1 MVPYSLVRDP
11 TVLQVVLAISLAL
24 IMSQPAPGTGLAD
37 APQPGEPG
45 GGGLPTSPSL
55 TLLASLAL
63 VPAGLIAV
71 SVFPPWTFPR
81 TVPAVGVI
89 FEEGM
94 YIQCTLDLVTHLVCQ
109 KTVTKSSGVTK

>member
-1 MVPYSLVRDP
+1 MRDP

-24 IMSQPAPGTGLAD
+24 IMSQPTPGTTLAD

-45 GGGLPTSPSL
+45 GGGLPTSPSP
-55 TLLASLAL
+55 TLAASLAL

-71 SVFPPWTFPR
+71 SVFPPWTFER

-89 FEEGM
+89 FEEAPGM
-94 YIQCTLDLVTHLVCQ
+94 LLFTTIDRNG
-109 KTVTKSSGVTK
+109 SI